1 MHARWCRATCDSP
14 RLHRRRHFTQMET
27 RSRSDE
33 RGRARR
39 KSEPGRCADAADEG
53 ADANELN
60 RLCREHLSRGGGAVA
75 ERAKPVTERA
85 VFGCGRLGLGCETRV
100 VIGVLVHRRH
110 CKFVAVVGRV
120 PAAQRARQDEDDR
133 QCDKRCRA
141 ESQRTYHRNRA
152 GRRRQGAG
160 RQVVRWS
167 GAQRENVPI
176 TGKWS
181 DPKRSSRRLVDA
193 VQPSPRRKKR

>member
-14 RLHRRRHFTQMET
+14 RLHRRRSPFAKASGDKHFTQMET

-39 KSEPGRCADAADEG
+39 KSEPGRCADAAGEG

-60 RLCREHLSRGGGAVA
+60 RLRREHLRRDGGAVA

-85 VFGCGRLGLGCETRV
+85 VFGCGWLGLGCKTRV

-110 CKFVAVVGRV
+110 GKFVAVVGRV
-120 PAAQRARQDEDDR
+120 PAAQRARQDENDR
-133 QCDKRCRA
+133 QCDKRRRA

-152 GRRRQGAG
+152 GRRRQGVS
-160 RQVVRWS
+160 QVVRES
-167 GAQRENVPI
+167 AGKRAQHRVVV
-176 TGKWS
+176 
-181 DPKRSSRRLVDA
+181 RSKTLVETFG
-193 VQPSPRRKKR
+193 